1 MRAVKSSLAAGCGKA
16 RWLCAAMVA
25 GALCL
30 TGLTASA
37 ADTGKKA
44 AAGRDKASAS
54 KSWVAEGLRFEDI
67 ESLLRMV
74 PLEQREAI
82 LTNADAFK
90 KFVKLE
96 AANQSLLNAARA
108 NKFEKNAL
116 VQSLMRRGAERVLAE
131 TYLNQVIRNNLP
143 KDFPTDKQVRAY
155 YDENKAKFQTPERV
169 HLWQIFLPLAKDAKK
184 SEVVAV
190 RKQAD
195 RLVRELRRHKLDFS
209 TAAEQYS
216 KNQPSRLNG
225 GYMGLTALADLVPAV
240 RSKVVAMKANDIS
253 DPIRTDDGYH
263 IIKRGGTVVAQ
274 SLSFD
279 EIRPEVKKLLVRD
292 VVAKIRKAAVKKVQ
306 ETYPVTV
313 NKAELDKWRSRLR
326 KEVPSAIGKT
336 DAAAR
341 ESKGKR

>member
-1 MRAVKSSLAAGCGKA
+1 MRAVKSPLAAGCGKA

-30 TGLTASA
+30 MGLTASA

-44 AAGRDKASAS
+44 AAGKDKAPAS

-184 SEVVAV
+184 SEVAAV
-190 RKQAD
+190 RKQAGG
-195 RLVRELRRHKLDFS
+195 LVRELRRHKLDFS

-225 GYMGLTALADLVPAV
+225 GYMGLTALAELVPAV

-292 VVAKIRKAAVKKVQ
+292 VVAKIRQAAVKKVQ

-313 NKAELDKWRSRLR
+313 NTSELDKWRSRLR